1 MKVNSTEVQNNFGK
15 YLMLAAREDVII
27 TRNGTEI
34 AKLSALDSA
43 DAERGTVSEKAEEYR
58 YGDIKASYQEFLE
71 LSQNSEE
78 RYEYIDGEIYLL
90 ASPKTVHQKALTE
103 IFGLFYTWF
112 REKEC
117 TPMVAP
123 YDITLRRNPENIN
136 IVQPDLM
143 VICDLEEKLNEND
156 YYIGVPSLVVE
167 ILSAGTRRKDLI
179 KKLDLYMECGI
190 QEYWIVNP
198 LNQEVTV
205 YLFKERD
212 ISDSTTYRKSET
224 VESFL
229 FPGLLVELEQIF
241 K

>member
-212 ISDSTTYRKSET
+212 ISDSTTYRKSES
-224 VESFL
+224 VKSFL